1 MTIELT
7 LDEAQKAITAGRRVA
22 ARIKQPM
29 NIAVVDSGGH
39 LIAHVR
45 MDGAIK
51 ASIDISIRKARTA
64 IMMNMPTSALSE
76 ATQPGAELYG
86 LEHTSGGLVT
96 FGGGIPVERDGAT
109 VGAVGVSAGSVDQD
123 VTVAEAVAAK
133 LARPAVGGK

>member
-1 MTIELT
+1 MTDELT
-7 LDEAQKAITAGRRVA
+7 LDEAQKAITAGMRA
-22 ARIKQPM
+22 ARRIDQPM

-51 ASIDISIRKARTA
+51 ASIDISIRKARTS
-64 IMMNMPTSALSE
+64 ILMNLPTSALAE

-86 LEHTSGGLVT
+86 LELTSGGMVT
-96 FGGGIPVERDGAT
+96 FGGGIPVVRNGVT

-133 LARPAVGGK
+133 LTKAPS